1 MDLVYYSGQPPGKYP
16 KRHRVGPELFEWRD
30 DKFLPGVSAMATTRK
45 GGRGRC
51 WAEWAELWS
60 AAAEWVYD
68 TVSANEERASVPVG
82 AKVPRRFLATDA
94 IDAADAVRDAFAQLA
109 ENPIKF
115 QGIEWDFLELEAGRE
130 VMGRFHA
137 RFGRRDPDAKKNV
150 ESLARRAGLEGWNR
164 LNYEE
169 VSPVALK
176 KCPDTFKGLDWESW
190 MLSVQGGDV
199 AVVDTLFQ
207 ALWAVIMLSL
217 LPVKIDIVDKDDRF
231 PRHRDPDTVYL

>member
-1 MDLVYYSGQPPGKYP
+1 
-16 KRHRVGPELFEWRD
+16 
-30 DKFLPGVSAMATTRK
+30 MATTRK

-60 AAAEWVYD
+60 AAAEWVYEYEATALEHFAASSYSYKYRLSD
-68 TVSANEERASVPVG
+68 EERASVPVG

-164 LNYEE
+164 LSYEE

-176 KCPDTFKGLDWESW
+176 KCPDTFNGLDWESW

-199 AVVDTLFQ
+199 AVVNTLFQ